1 MTRMS
6 PGKVVVGS
14 EDDFRGA
21 SVTKCLTA
29 PGRAPFA
36 VTIASMRGSFQG
48 GNKSSNLQ
56 QSLERERGNGFADTK
71 TGRWEDFDLA
81 QTSTKAPDPMDIALG
96 AAVRIRRRTIGIS
109 QEALAEQCGVSFQQI
124 QKYENG
130 ANRIS
135 FSRLV
140 QIARALKCRVVDL
153 MDVLDGPDRET
164 TGDLDLL
171 TRMRTPGA
179 VELLAAFEEMAPE
192 ARSALVT
199 LLRAVT
205 PPVAVE
211 ANERQVA

>member
-1 MTRMS
+1 
-6 PGKVVVGS
+6 
-14 EDDFRGA
+14 
-21 SVTKCLTA
+21 
-29 PGRAPFA
+29 
-36 VTIASMRGSFQG
+36 
-48 GNKSSNLQ
+48 
-56 QSLERERGNGFADTK
+56 
-71 TGRWEDFDLA
+71 
-81 QTSTKAPDPMDIALG
+81 MDVALG

-109 QEALAEQCGVSFQQI
+109 QEALADQCGVSFQQI

-179 VELLAAFEEMAPE
+179 LELLAAYEKLRPD
-192 ARSALVT
+192 ARASLVG
-199 LLRAVT
+199 LLRAIT
-205 PPVAVE
+205 
-211 ANERQVA
+211 NEGSTAPAKSRQIA

>member
-1 MTRMS
+1 
-6 PGKVVVGS
+6 
-14 EDDFRGA
+14 
-21 SVTKCLTA
+21 
-29 PGRAPFA
+29 
-36 VTIASMRGSFQG
+36 
-48 GNKSSNLQ
+48 
-56 QSLERERGNGFADTK
+56 
-71 TGRWEDFDLA
+71 LA
-81 QTSTKAPDPMDIALG
+81 ETSTKAPDPMDIALG

-153 MDVLDGPDRET
+153 LDVLDGPDREN

-179 VELLAAFEEMAPE
+179 IELLAAYELMSPE
-192 ARSALVT
+192 ARSSLVS

-205 PPVAVE
+205 PAAVREVQRREVA
-211 ANERQVA
+211 

>member
-1 MTRMS
+1 
-6 PGKVVVGS
+6 
-14 EDDFRGA
+14 
-21 SVTKCLTA
+21 
-29 PGRAPFA
+29 
-36 VTIASMRGSFQG
+36 
-48 GNKSSNLQ
+48 
-56 QSLERERGNGFADTK
+56 
-71 TGRWEDFDLA
+71 
-81 QTSTKAPDPMDIALG
+81 MDIALG

-164 TGDLDLL
+164 GDLDLL

-179 VELLAAFEEMAPE
+179 IELLAAFEQMTPE
-192 ARSALVT
+192 ARSSLVS

-205 PPVAVE
+205 PHAAPEGKRRELA
-211 ANERQVA
+211 

>member
-1 MTRMS
+1 
-6 PGKVVVGS
+6 
-14 EDDFRGA
+14 
-21 SVTKCLTA
+21 
-29 PGRAPFA
+29 
-36 VTIASMRGSFQG
+36 
-48 GNKSSNLQ
+48 
-56 QSLERERGNGFADTK
+56 
-71 TGRWEDFDLA
+71 
-81 QTSTKAPDPMDIALG
+81 MDVALG

-109 QEALAEQCGVSFQQI
+109 QEALADQCGVSFQQI

-179 VELLAAFEEMAPE
+179 LELLAAYEQMTPE
-192 ARSALVT
+192 ARTSLVG
-199 LLRAVT
+199 LLRALTTSASNAAARAKVT
-205 PPVAVE
+205 A
-211 ANERQVA
+211 

>member
-1 MTRMS
+1 
-6 PGKVVVGS
+6 
-14 EDDFRGA
+14 
-21 SVTKCLTA
+21 
-29 PGRAPFA
+29 
-36 VTIASMRGSFQG
+36 
-48 GNKSSNLQ
+48 
-56 QSLERERGNGFADTK
+56 
-71 TGRWEDFDLA
+71 
-81 QTSTKAPDPMDIALG
+81 MDIALG

-179 VELLAAFEEMAPE
+179 IELLSAYERMAPD
-192 ARSALVT
+192 ARTSLVT

-205 PPVAVE
+205 VSE
-211 ANERQVA
+211 AKARQIA

>member
-1 MTRMS
+1 
-6 PGKVVVGS
+6 
-14 EDDFRGA
+14 
-21 SVTKCLTA
+21 
-29 PGRAPFA
+29 
-36 VTIASMRGSFQG
+36 
-48 GNKSSNLQ
+48 
-56 QSLERERGNGFADTK
+56 
-71 TGRWEDFDLA
+71 
-81 QTSTKAPDPMDIALG
+81 MDIALG

-179 VELLAAFEEMAPE
+179 IELLAAYEQMAPE
-192 ARSALVT
+192 ARSALVS
-199 LLRAVT
+199 LLRTVTLPAV
-205 PPVAVE
+205 VE
-211 ANERQVA
+211 TKQRQVA

>member
-1 MTRMS
+1 
-6 PGKVVVGS
+6 
-14 EDDFRGA
+14 
-21 SVTKCLTA
+21 
-29 PGRAPFA
+29 
-36 VTIASMRGSFQG
+36 
-48 GNKSSNLQ
+48 
-56 QSLERERGNGFADTK
+56 
-71 TGRWEDFDLA
+71 
-81 QTSTKAPDPMDIALG
+81 MDIALG

-179 VELLAAFEEMAPE
+179 IELLAAYEQMAPE
-192 ARSALVT
+192 ARSALVS
-199 LLRAVT
+199 LLRTVTLPAVAET
-205 PPVAVE
+205 KQ
-211 ANERQVA
+211 RQVA

>member
-1 MTRMS
+1 
-6 PGKVVVGS
+6 
-14 EDDFRGA
+14 
-21 SVTKCLTA
+21 
-29 PGRAPFA
+29 
-36 VTIASMRGSFQG
+36 
-48 GNKSSNLQ
+48 
-56 QSLERERGNGFADTK
+56 
-71 TGRWEDFDLA
+71 
-81 QTSTKAPDPMDIALG
+81 MDIALG

-153 MDVLDGPDRET
+153 MDVLDGPDREN

-179 VELLAAFEEMAPE
+179 VELLAAYEQMTPE
-192 ARSALVT
+192 ARSSLVS

-205 PPVAVE
+205 LPAATASKE
-211 ANERQVA
+211 HEIA